1 MGTEIVGEAAY
12 KGASHR
18 IKLHLDG
25 KELTLR
31 DGLKLTIPLKDVRKA
46 EANDGELTVAWA
58 KEKIVL
64 KVGDKAARLADK
76 ILHPPSLLDKLGIK
90 AGHVVSLV
98 GLEDGAFVCELKQR
112 TETVFEDAIEPNSDV
127 ILYRAVAKA
136 DLKRLKTLQKSLK
149 RDGAI
154 WVIRT
159 KAPKDA
165 KAATEMDVI
174 TSIRASGLV
183 DVKICAFSD
192 ELTAMKAV
200 IPKTNR

>member
-12 KGASHR
+12 RGGSHR

-31 DGLKLTIPLKDVRKA
+31 DGLKLTIPLKDVRNA
-46 EANDGELTVAWA
+46 VAADGELTVAWA

-76 ILHPPSLLDKLGIK
+76 ILRPPSLFDKLGIK
-90 AGHVVSLV
+90 AGHVVSIV
-98 GLEDGAFVCELKQR
+98 GLDDKTFLRDLKQR
-112 TETVFEDAIEPNSDV
+112 TEAVFEDKIEPNSDV
-127 ILYRAVAKA
+127 IIFRATTKA
-136 DLKRLKTLQKSLK
+136 DLRRLKPLQKSIE

-154 WVIRT
+154 WIIRT
-159 KAPKDA
+159 KSPKDS
-165 KAATEMDVI
+165 KTATERDVI
-174 TSIRASGLV
+174 TAVRASGLV

-192 ELTAMKAV
+192 ELSAMKAV
-200 IPKTNR
+200 IPKANR

>member
-1 MGTEIVGEAAY
+1 MGTEIVGEATY
-12 KGASHR
+12 RGASHR

-31 DGLKLTIPLKDVRKA
+31 DGLKLTIPLKDVRNVA
-46 EANDGELTVAWA
+46 ASDGELTVAWA

-76 ILHPPSLLDKLGIK
+76 ILHPPSLFDKLGIK
-90 AGHVVSLV
+90 TGHVVSIV
-98 GLEDGAFVCELKQR
+98 GLEDKAFVRDLKQR
-112 TETVFEDAIEPNSDV
+112 TESVFEETIKPDSDV
-127 ILYRAVAKA
+127 IIFRAATKA
-136 DLKRLKTLQKSLK
+136 DLRRLKPLQKSLK

-154 WVIRT
+154 WIIRT
-159 KAPKDA
+159 KAPTDS

-174 TSIRASGLV
+174 TSVRASGLV

-192 ELTAMKAV
+192 ELSAMKAV
-200 IPKTNR
+200 IPKASR

>member
-31 DGLKLTIPLKDVRKA
+31 DGLKLTIPLKDVRNVA
-46 EANDGELTVAWA
+46 ANDGELTVAWA

-64 KVGDKAARLADK
+64 KVGDKASRLADK

-90 AGHVVSLV
+90 AGHVVSIVCL
-98 GLEDGAFVCELKQR
+98 DDRPFVRDLKQR
-112 TETVFEDAIEPNSDV
+112 TEAVFEDAIEANSDV
-127 ILYRAVAKA
+127 IIFRAVAKA
-136 DLKRLKTLQKSLK
+136 DLKRLKSLQKSLK

-154 WVIRT
+154 WIIRT
-159 KAPKDA
+159 KAPKDS

-174 TSIRASGLV
+174 TSVRASGLV

-192 ELTAMKAV
+192 ELSAMKAV
-200 IPKTNR
+200 IPKAMR